1 MWKYKVGVWFQYKV
15 EGTGVNKSYGK
26 NVPENIKEE
35 TGKKRIQSPQVP
47 EVKAK
52 NLDRYFHMTRISKQ
66 TPYSPNWLW
75 IEFGPDGIN
84 LGRSL
89 YLIAPQVPGETR
101 TQKKEG
107 EQLKEKKASPVV
119 FKT

>member
-52 NLDRYFHMTRISKQ
+52 NLDRYFHIHESQSRHPTVPTGSG
-66 TPYSPNWLW
+66 L
-75 IEFGPDGIN
+75 
-84 LGRSL
+84 SL
-89 YLIAPQVPGETR
+89 VQMELI
-101 TQKKEG
+101 
-107 EQLKEKKASPVV
+107 
-119 FKT
+119 